1 MASFA
6 DPGLAASEH
15 CHVLPRLDCLVIA
28 ALEKKIGMVW
38 KNNFKPRHFLS
49 SSCEVDMTRF
59 PLVLGGSLAP
69 CRVHIGYCPRL
80 SSFSLLF

>member
-1 MASFA
+1 M
-6 DPGLAASEH
+6 EY
-15 CHVLPRLDCLVIA
+15 LD
-28 ALEKKIGMVW
+28 G
-38 KNNFKPRHFLS
+38 FKPRHFLS

-59 PLVLGGSLAP
+59 TLVLGDSLAP